1 MVTIEQFH
9 AAVTA
14 VWEKGK
20 DNHPADPGGATN
32 NGVATHF
39 ITDFASRPEGL
50 EFLRSIGIE
59 ANFIIAYA
67 NGQATEKTRIFDPAV
82 LMSFTPRQCD
92 LILMQAF
99 WVWNGLEEWPVRLT
113 ACAAY
118 DFCVNSGAVRGK
130 RYMQRAMNHY
140 ETTGV
145 QPLSE
150 DGNIG
155 PRSLAR
161 MRDFA
166 SPEWDLKLGLKLCD
180 LRLGFLR
187 GLSTFS
193 TFGSG
198 WTNRVNALA
207 TFLKGNANV

>member
-9 AAVTA
+9 AAITA

-39 ITDFASRPEGL
+39 ITDFASRPAGL

-59 ANFIIAYA
+59 AKFIMGCV
-67 NGQATEKTRIFDPAV
+67 NKQTTEKTRIFDPEV

-99 WVWNGLEEWPVRLT
+99 WVWGGLEAWPTRLA

-118 DFCVNSGAVRGK
+118 DFCVNSGEVRGK
-130 RYMQRAMNHY
+130 KYMQRAMNHF
-140 ETTGV
+140 ETEGV
-145 QPLSE
+145 EPLND
-150 DGNIG
+150 DGAIG

-161 MRDFA
+161 MQDFA
-166 SPEWDLKLGLKLCD
+166 SPEWDLKLALQLCD
-180 LRLGFLR
+180 MRLGFLR
-187 GLSTFS
+187 SLSTFS
-193 TFGSG
+193 TFGRG
-198 WTNRVNALA
+198 WTNRVNDL
-207 TFLKGNANV
+207 TSFLKGNANV